1 MTSTEPRR
9 GKHPGGDARFAK
21 TKQRIDATKERAV
34 ALRDQL
40 EKVPAGAETLDA
52 IDHDQRIGGNLL
64 AGALAYRVF
73 VFLLPVA
80 LVAVSLLGF
89 LRSARSGAPADYAQ
103 DLGVSAY
110 VTSTVAE
117 AAEHG
122 QRGRWIALAV
132 GLVALASTS
141 RAVAKALRAIHAL
154 AWAVPMGRM
163 RSAPKA
169 MGAVVGV
176 TTAIVLITDVTRE
189 ARQVG
194 FGFGLV
200 ITVVAVG
207 AYAALMMAVALVL
220 PHRNARWYELLPG
233 VVLVAVGAV
242 GMQILTSYYIVPR
255 LQSASDTY
263 GALGGATVVLI
274 WLYLLSRL
282 IVASAVVNANHWA
295 RRHRV
300 DLDAERP
307 GLVTRQ
313 L

>member
-1 MTSTEPRR
+1 MTSTERR
-9 GKHPGGDARFAK
+9 HGKRIDGDARFAK
-21 TKQRIDATKERAV
+21 TKQRIDATKERAL
-34 ALRDQL
+34 ALRDQI

-52 IDHDQRIGGNLL
+52 IDHDRRIGGNLL

-110 VTSTVAE
+110 VTSTVAD
-117 AAEHG
+117 AAEQA
-122 QRGRWIALAV
+122 QRSRWIALLV
-132 GLVALASTS
+132 GLVALASTGNS
-141 RAVAKALRAIHAL
+141 VAKALRAVHAL

-163 RSAPKA
+163 RSMPKSV
-169 MGAVVGV
+169 GAVVGV
-176 TTAIVLITDVTRE
+176 TVVVVLITDLTRE
-189 ARQVG
+189 AREVG
-194 FGFGLV
+194 FGIGLAV
-200 ITVVAVG
+200 TLVAVI
-207 AYAALMMAVALVL
+207 AYAALMLAVALVL

-233 VVLVAVGAV
+233 AVLLAVGAV
-242 GMQILTSYYIVPR
+242 GMQALTSYYIVPR

-263 GALGGATVVLI
+263 GALGGATIVLL

-282 IVASAVVNANHWA
+282 IVGSAVVNANHWA